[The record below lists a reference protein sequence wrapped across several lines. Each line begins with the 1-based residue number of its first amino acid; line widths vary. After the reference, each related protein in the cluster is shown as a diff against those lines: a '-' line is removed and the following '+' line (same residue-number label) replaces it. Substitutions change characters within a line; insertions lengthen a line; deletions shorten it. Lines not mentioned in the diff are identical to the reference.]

1 MIFDLFS
8 RMSQKSMDKA
18 IDNSINKYSQTLEED
33 INLMVRM
40 IYNRKTYTT
49 DVESIKDKEII
60 FRCPINEYDSVTFK
74 NENNIRL
81 DFVSYTGLYTTRV
94 NIIEKI
100 IKDDNIYYKSVITQ
114 PIEKKQRRDN
124 YRLPISLDVAY
135 TLLPK
140 EIIEYEGST
149 LDISVG
155 GMLME
160 TYENIYQTKNLK
172 IKIDINDKIYDI
184 KSYIVKKRDNFAN
197 GKYFYHLK
205 FEDLNN
211 KQKNEISRFIFDNKK
226 MQAKEVASR
235 NKNCK

>member
-8 RMSQKSMDKA
+8 KMTQKSAEKA
-18 IDNSINKYSQTLEED
+18 IDRSIDEYSKTLEED

-49 DVESIKDKEII
+49 DVESINSREVV
-60 FRCPINEYDSVTFK
+60 FRCPINEYNHVRSK
-74 NENNIRL
+74 NGNNIKI

-94 NIIEKI
+94 TIVEKI
-100 IKDDNIYYKSVITQ
+100 IKEDITYYKGEITQ

-124 YRLPISLDVAY
+124 YRLPISLDLTY

-140 EIIEYEGST
+140 EITEYEGST

-160 TYENIYQTKNLK
+160 TYENIYQTKNIKLK
-172 IKIDINDKIYDI
+172 VDIEDKIYEI
-184 KSYIVKKRDNFAN
+184 KSYIVKKRENFSN
-197 GKYFYHLK
+197 GKYFYHVK
-205 FEDLNN
+205 FEGLSN
-211 KQKNEISRFIFDNKK
+211 KQKNEISRFIFDNRKMKCKNIKTKK
-226 MQAKEVASR
+226 
-235 NKNCK
+235 N